1 MNSENKSHGLTHL
14 LDQPDAE
21 EEVLVVDFDNL
32 SVINAVASNVS
43 EWGFRLTS
51 PDIGELYKNI
61 GVRPKDASK
70 LVKAHVTS
78 VKGND
83 AAVVFA
89 KSEKSVSDK
98 RREKRN
104 NVSIPV
110 KIADLDG
117 ITEISGTIVD
127 AGKNGCRI
135 TAKGLTAL
143 PEEVLLTMKNSKGRS
158 SPNSPGAMTP
168 PPACVS
174 CGIGRLSRTTITE
187 TTTRPTSP
195 QKRIPKN
202 PRASDMARLCCG
214 RRVSQSTSHN

>member
-1 MNSENKSHGLTHL
+1 MNSENKSHGLSHL

-32 SVINAVASNVS
+32 SVINAVASNIS

-51 PDIGELYKNI
+51 PDIVELYKNI

-89 KSEKSVSDK
+89 KSENSVSDK

-110 KIADLDG
+110 TIADFDG

-135 TAKGLTAL
+135 TARGLTAL
-143 PEEVLLTMKNSKGRS
+143 PEEVLLTMKKFERPVVAEFAWRNDTSAG
-158 SPNSPGAMTP
+158 M
-168 PPACVS
+168 
-174 CGIGRLSRTTITE
+174 RLLWDRTLERDDDSADGDDEIDGETE
-187 TTTRPTSP
+187 MDSEEA
-195 QKRIPKN
+195 QD
-202 PRASDMARLCCG
+202 A
-214 RRVSQSTSHN
+214 

>member
-143 PEEVLLTMKNSKGRS
+143 PEEVLLTMKKFERPVVAEFAWRNDTSAGMRLLWDRTLEQDDDHGDDNEEESDGTSEANSEE
-158 SPNSPGAMTP
+158 A
-168 PPACVS
+168 
-174 CGIGRLSRTTITE
+174 
-187 TTTRPTSP
+187 
-195 QKRIPKN
+195 
-202 PRASDMARLCCG
+202 
-214 RRVSQSTSHN
+214 QSV

>member
-1 MNSENKSHGLTHL
+1 MSHL

-51 PDIGELYKNI
+51 PDVGELYKNI
-61 GVRPKDASK
+61 GVRPKDANK
-70 LVKAHVTS
+70 LLRAHVTS

-83 AAVVFA
+83 AAVVFS
-89 KSEKSVSDK
+89 KSEKTVSDK

-110 KIADLDG
+110 KIADFDG

-143 PEEVLLTMKNSKGRS
+143 PDEVLLTMKKFDRAVVAEFAWRNDTSAGLRLLWDRTLERDDGYDES
-158 SPNSPGAMTP
+158 DDDVEVDAEMGAEENQD
-168 PPACVS
+168 A
-174 CGIGRLSRTTITE
+174 
-187 TTTRPTSP
+187 
-195 QKRIPKN
+195 
-202 PRASDMARLCCG
+202 
-214 RRVSQSTSHN
+214 